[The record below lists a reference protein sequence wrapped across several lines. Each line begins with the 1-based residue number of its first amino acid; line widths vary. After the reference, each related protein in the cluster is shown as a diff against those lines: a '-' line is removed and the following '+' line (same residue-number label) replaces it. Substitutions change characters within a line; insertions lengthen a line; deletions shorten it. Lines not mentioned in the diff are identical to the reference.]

1 MHALKFC
8 CLLLGARKVPKSRS
22 SFAAIGPF
30 YLVRVAAFCFCLCI
44 QMSLEMLNE
53 L

>member
-8 CLLLGARKVPKSRS
+8 CLLLGAHKVTKSRS
-22 SFAAIGPF
+22 SLAAIVPF
-30 YLVRVAAFCFCLCI
+30 YLVRVVAFCLFI